1 MRLIY
6 LALFLLSTSFS
17 TAQHSPIVTKVT
29 ATWCPN
35 CGDWAWDFM
44 ELMKDDFID
53 GPMLILGVHHSG
65 DLEAPVSLWW
75 TQNLGARFQPLFYL
89 DNESISASRTT
100 WQTAFL
106 STKLNG
112 DVLATSAP
120 ATLSYNTIDLD
131 DEMLTVSA
139 NVEVLPTTTNNMFIS
154 TYIFENKV
162 VNFQSQVGA
171 DAIHPN
177 VLRAAMTDEF
187 QGVPIS
193 DLGTYEF
200 NYPLETAWNTEEV
213 GIFTVI
219 WEQVGNTYNILGTT
233 HQSNISQL
241 SSSEEILDSRIFS
254 FRNAGNNFIVTAE
267 DSDSYNLS
275 LTDMTG
281 KRVAAETFSHELKLD
296 KTDLPTGMY
305 VITLRSETGAL
316 SQQFF
321 LN

>member
-1 MRLIY
+1 M
-6 LALFLLSTSFS
+6 
-17 TAQHSPIVTKVT
+17 
-29 ATWCPN
+29 
-35 CGDWAWDFM
+35 
-44 ELMKDDFID
+44 
-53 GPMLILGVHHSG
+53 HHSG

-200 NYPLETAWNTEEV
+200 NYPLENAWNTEEV

-267 DSDSYNLS
+267 DSDSYNLT